1 MKAPNL
7 QELEMT
13 ACAYLGAVGD
23 KDLAKV
29 EAVLAPD
36 VTFVGPAMTLAGS
49 RDVLAA
55 LRRIGAI
62 HVRNEIKRV
71 FVDGDEV
78 CVIYDFVT
86 DTVGVVPT
94 IEWLTFENARIRAVR
109 LYYDQVP
116 WQTLRQELA
125 KRAAQANA

>member
-1 MKAPNL
+1 MEAVMKR
-7 QELEMT
+7 EIET
-13 ACAYLGAVGD
+13 TVREYLSAVAN
-23 KDLAKV
+23 KDLGTV
-29 EAVLAPD
+29 ERLISPD
-36 VTFVGPAMTLAGS
+36 VELVGPAMTLVGA

-62 HVRNEIKRV
+62 HVRNDIKRV
-71 FVDGDEV
+71 FVDGDEA

-94 IEWLTFENARIRAVR
+94 IEWLGFQSGRIRSVK

-125 KRAAQANA
+125 KRATLATA